1 MKKLVTTLLMSSIA
15 FGGMTLANADSG
27 YSERGEHNQKYCDK
41 RNKGKGF
48 AARIERMTKKLGL
61 NEEQVKKMHEVEA
74 KFHPQMQS
82 LREKMKATRSEL
94 REVMHAE
101 NVDQTTVKSLAKQQ
115 GDLKAEKIVLRSQMR
130 AEINKLLTTEQ
141 RTKMKE
147 LREKHRA
154 KHDDRN

>member
-1 MKKLVTTLLMSSIA
+1 MKKLVTTLLLGSIA
-15 FGGMTLANADSG
+15 LGGMTVASADSG
-27 YSERGEHNQKYCDK
+27 YSERGEHNQKYCNK
-41 RNKGKGF
+41 GKKGKGF
-48 AARIERMTKKLGL
+48 AARIERMTKNLGL
-61 NEEQVKKMHEVEA
+61 SEEQVKKMHEVEA

-82 LREKMKATRSEL
+82 LREKMRATRTEL
-94 REVMHAE
+94 REVMHAD
-101 NVDQTTVKSLAKQQ
+101 NIDQNAVKKLAKQQ

-130 AEINKLLTTEQ
+130 VEINKLLTTEQ